1 MPLYSY
7 HCAKCEKDM
16 ELLVGFSENPACPAC
31 GSKRLKR
38 LVSLTAPAGKSR
50 GLIKTARK
58 QAAREGHLSHFS
70 RAERGR

>member
-7 HCAKCEKDM
+7 HCAKCGKDI
-16 ELLVGFSENPACPAC
+16 ELLVSFSEKPVCSGC

-38 LVSLTAPAGKSR
+38 LVSLTAPEGKSR
-50 GLIKTARK
+50 AIIKSARK
-58 QAAREGHLSHFS
+58 QAAREGHLSSFS